1 MPTAPP
7 RVIVAALAGVPAFD
21 LPSWPDAQA
30 KAVDAIAADGS
41 GGAIV
46 LVDARGRRAEALAA
60 VRQLASGGSAI
71 LAIAARG
78 DARAFDAAGA
88 THFLADPADVA
99 EIDDA
104 LRFAARWPG
113 TANRRVGDASPD
125 EAAALAWVEANRP
138 GHVILVALSRFD
150 IVNAAYGRP
159 AGDALLEV
167 AERRIRTAAA
177 AFARSHVA
185 RLDGATFLV
194 AGDFVGEQ
202 ATARLGDALARP
214 FPVGDAM
221 AVLGAR
227 FGVAVREAGDDGA
240 SLLRRAGEALA
251 AVQLSD
257 GATVRVADPDGAAPI
272 ATLAVDL
279 HRAIERDEIAILF
292 QPQVRIGTN
301 DCGDRI
307 TGVEALA
314 RWDHSLLGPLGADLL
329 FAAADRADL
338 GLALSDHIQA
348 LALTRAAAWPTA
360 LAHLDLS
367 LNVTAAD
374 IARAGFADAVL
385 ARVAASGF
393 APARLTIEITETALI
408 TDLAA
413 AAETLA
419 TLRAAGVRVAID
431 DFGTGYASF
440 AYLKALPLDRL
451 KIDKSLAHDI
461 VGSPRG
467 RAVVRGIIAVADAL
481 GLAVVAEGV
490 ETQAERDLLA
500 NERCGHYQGFLCAGP
515 LDDAALIDLVENRR

>member
-1 MPTAPP
+1 MHTAHP

-21 LPSWPDAQA
+21 LPSWPHAQA
-30 KAVDAIAADGS
+30 MAVDGIARNGT

-46 LVDARGRRAEALAA
+46 LVDGRGRRDEALAA
-60 VRQLASGGSAI
+60 VRRLAPSGSAI

-88 THFLADPADVA
+88 THFLGDPLGDA

-104 LRFAARWPG
+104 LRFAARWSTG
-113 TANRRVGDASPD
+113 ANRRIGETSAG
-125 EAAALAWVEANRP
+125 EAAALAWIAANRP
-138 GHVILVALSRFD
+138 SHALLVALSRFD

-159 AGDALLEV
+159 VGDALLEV

-194 AGDFVGEQ
+194 AGDFAADE

-214 FPVGDAM
+214 FPAGDAM

-240 SLLRRAGEALA
+240 SLLRRAAEALA
-251 AVQLSD
+251 QVQLSD

-279 HRAIERDEIAILF
+279 HRAIERDEIGILF
-292 QPQVRIGTN
+292 QPQVRIE
-301 DCGDRI
+301 DDRI

-314 RWDHSLLGPLGADLL
+314 RWDHPQLGPLGADLL

-348 LALTRAAAWPTA
+348 LALARAAAWPRA

-374 IARAGFADAVL
+374 IARSGFADAVL

-393 APARLTIEITETALI
+393 AASRLTIEITETALI

-413 AAETLA
+413 AAVALETL
-419 TLRAAGVRVAID
+419 RGAGLRVAID

-440 AYLKALPLDRL
+440 AYLRALPLDRL

-515 LDDAALIDLVENRR
+515 LDETALIDLVENRR